1 MLFCRQQTMLTPVPQ
16 LPTME
21 PPEGSSTVLQLHK
34 LHRHP
39 ASGPAPLLR
48 DVYGTVLRRERRR
61 QRRTLED
68 VASRAGVSIQYLSEI
83 ERGRKEASS
92 EILAAVCA
100 SLGSGLAAFLAA
112 AHRELAVTERR
123 PVLDLTRPVPP
134 SWSASTPLGPRI
146 GPGPGSE
153 PSPGIEPVPGSEPAS
168 GTEPDAVS
176 EPDPGTQAVPPP
188 SSLLMAA

>member
-1 MLFCRQQTMLTPVPQ
+1 ML
-16 LPTME
+16 E
-21 PPEGSSTVLQLHK
+21 LQK

-39 ASGPAPLLR
+39 ASRPAPLLR

-61 QRRTLED
+61 QRRTLDD

-112 AHRELAVTERR
+112 AHRELTATERR
-123 PVLDLTRPVPP
+123 PVLDLTRSVPP
-134 SWSASTPLGPRI
+134 GSLASAPLGL
-146 GPGPGSE
+146 GS
-153 PSPGIEPVPGSEPAS
+153 S
-168 GTEPDAVS
+168 TERGAVS
-176 EPDPGTQAVPPP
+176 EPGAVAQAAPPP
-188 SSLLMAA
+188 SSILMAA

>member
-1 MLFCRQQTMLTPVPQ
+1 ML
-16 LPTME
+16 E
-21 PPEGSSTVLQLHK
+21 LQK
-34 LHRHP
+34 LHSHP

-48 DVYGTVLRRERRR
+48 DVYGKVLRRERRR
-61 QRRTLED
+61 QRRTLDD

-112 AHRELAVTERR
+112 AHRELAAAERR
-123 PVLDLTRPVPP
+123 PVLDLTRPVAPVP
-134 SWSASTPLGPRI
+134 LTSASLGPR
-146 GPGPGSE
+146 GGA
-153 PSPGIEPVPGSEPAS
+153 EPAA
-168 GTEPDAVS
+168 GTEPIPGLELGAVS
-176 EPDPGTQAVPPP
+176 EPPAGMEPDAIPEPDPGVQATPPP

>member
-1 MLFCRQQTMLTPVPQ
+1 
-16 LPTME
+16 
-21 PPEGSSTVLQLHK
+21 VLELQK

-61 QRRTLED
+61 QRRTLDD

-100 SLGSGLAAFLAA
+100 SLGAGLAAFLAA
-112 AHRELAVTERR
+112 AHRELAAAERR

-134 SWSASTPLGPRI
+134 SSSTSAPLGLGI
-146 GPGPGSE
+146 GS
-153 PSPGIEPVPGSEPAS
+153 V
-168 GTEPDAVS
+168 
-176 EPDPGTQAVPPP
+176 PDPRTDAGAGLASDRGVAAVPPP
-188 SSLLMAA
+188 SSILMAA

>member
-1 MLFCRQQTMLTPVPQ
+1 MLEPQ
-16 LPTME
+16 
-21 PPEGSSTVLQLHK
+21 K

-61 QRRTLED
+61 QRRTLDD
-68 VASRAGVSIQYLSEI
+68 VATRAGVSIQYLSEI

-112 AHRELAVTERR
+112 AHRELAAAERR
-123 PVLDLTRPVPP
+123 PVLDLTRSVPP
-134 SWSASTPLGPRI
+134 GSLTSPPLGFGI
-146 GPGPGSE
+146 GTEPGSE
-153 PSPGIEPVPGSEPAS
+153 PDPVA
-168 GTEPDAVS
+168 
-176 EPDPGTQAVPPP
+176 QAAPPP
-188 SSLLMAA
+188 SSILMAA

>member
-1 MLFCRQQTMLTPVPQ
+1 
-16 LPTME
+16 
-21 PPEGSSTVLQLHK
+21 VLELQK

-39 ASGPAPLLR
+39 VSGPAPLLR

-61 QRRTLED
+61 QHRTLDD

-112 AHRELAVTERR
+112 AHRELAAAERP
-123 PVLDLTRPVPP
+123 PVLDLARPVPP
-134 SWSASTPLGPRI
+134 SPLKSAPLGL
-146 GPGPGSE
+146 GTGSE
-153 PSPGIEPVPGSEPAS
+153 PDSGRELDSGSIPELSA
-168 GTEPDAVS
+168 
-176 EPDPGTQAVPPP
+176 QAVPPP
-188 SSLLMAA
+188 SSILMAA

>member
-1 MLFCRQQTMLTPVPQ
+1 
-16 LPTME
+16 
-21 PPEGSSTVLQLHK
+21 VLELQK

-61 QRRTLED
+61 QRRTLDD

-112 AHRELAVTERR
+112 AHRELAAAERR
-123 PVLDLTRPVPP
+123 PILDLTRSIPP
-134 SWSASTPLGPRI
+134 SSLTSAPLGL
-146 GPGPGSE
+146 
-153 PSPGIEPVPGSEPAS
+153 GIGSEPAPR
-168 GTEPDAVS
+168 TEPGAGS
-176 EPDPGTQAVPPP
+176 EPDPGPTAVAP
-188 SSLLMAA
+188 SVLLAA